1 MRGLRVVVRGYYNPR
16 FPVPD
21 PRPLAWHGILAP
33 HWRRRSE
40 VKGERCGQVYDGRPL
55 GVTASPAVPWARRFT
70 APSPGEH
77 LRPHRAGARHQRPA
91 REPARAVVEA
101 ARAAGG
107 GAALARPGAAAGPP
121 PPRRLAPRR
130 APPPCAPT
138 GPSPRKETVGSWM
151 RRPGADASAR
161 PAVPVA
167 YQVADEGGD
176 RRILPGSLGRVRLG

>member
-1 MRGLRVVVRGYYNPR
+1 MASCEDTTTPASPSPIHDRLRGMAYSLHIVG
-16 FPVPD
+16 
-21 PRPLAWHGILAP
+21 AG
-33 HWRRRSE
+33 SG
-40 VKGERCGQVYDGRPL
+40 VKGERCGQVYDGRPR

-70 APSPGEH
+70 TPSPGEH

-107 GAALARPGAAAGPP
+107 GAALARPGAAAGPA

-130 APPPCAPT
+130 APAPCAPT
-138 GPSPRKETVGSWM
+138 GPSPRKAAVAPWM
-151 RRPGADASAR
+151 RRSGADASAQ

-167 YQVADEGGD
+167 YQ
-176 RRILPGSLGRVRLG
+176 